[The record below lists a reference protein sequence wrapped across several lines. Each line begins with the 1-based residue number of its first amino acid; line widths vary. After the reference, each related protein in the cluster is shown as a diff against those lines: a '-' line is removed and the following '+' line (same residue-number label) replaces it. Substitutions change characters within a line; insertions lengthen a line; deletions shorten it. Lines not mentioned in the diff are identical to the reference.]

1 MASMQLPQW
10 VARFDRH
17 VMDPVRRLWAGW
29 ESATGILEDVARKSG
44 KTVGIEQPRVVS
56 KAEAAGHVTGFRSV
70 G

>member
-1 MASMQLPQW
+1 MCSMQLPQW

-17 VMDPVRRLWAGW
+17 VMDPVQHLWVGW
-29 ESATGILEDVARKSG
+29 VPAMDILEDVARKSG

-56 KAEAAGHVTGFRSV
+56 NGEAACDVTGFWSV